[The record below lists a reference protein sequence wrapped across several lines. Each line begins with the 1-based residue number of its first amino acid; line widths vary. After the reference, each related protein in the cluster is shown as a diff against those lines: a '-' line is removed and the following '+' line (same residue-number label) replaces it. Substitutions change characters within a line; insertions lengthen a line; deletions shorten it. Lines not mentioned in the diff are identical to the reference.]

1 LCATLID
8 SRYNIT
14 TTQGDKMEYYER
26 IDGRK
31 VPVRD
36 EEDIKTAEFEE
47 LCDMNDG
54 TIGLCALTII
64 FCLLTIVFV

>member
-1 LCATLID
+1 
-8 SRYNIT
+8 
-14 TTQGDKMEYYER
+14 MEYYER

-47 LCDMNDG
+47 LCDMIDG